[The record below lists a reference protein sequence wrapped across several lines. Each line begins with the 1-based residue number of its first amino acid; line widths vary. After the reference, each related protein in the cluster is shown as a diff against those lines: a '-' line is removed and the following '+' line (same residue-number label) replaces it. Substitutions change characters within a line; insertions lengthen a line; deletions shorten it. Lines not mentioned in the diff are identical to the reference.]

1 SITIDLA
8 EIVAPGKVT
17 GIDIEPAQIEIAK
30 SMQSKRNVMN
40 VRFEV
45 GDINKLPFSEESFD
59 AVFVHGVVEYLK
71 DPVHVFKEIYR
82 VLTKDGILGAR
93 HADYGGFLLAPEN
106 RDVELFMELFGR
118 LMAHKGGDLHCGR
131 NQAAYIRKAGFT
143 HIKQSA
149 SYDCWTTTPEN
160 TQKIANYMAGYIIS
174 PEFSQPIIDLNWADK
189 KTMERISAAWREWGK
204 NRDAFAAEAWGEAVA
219 WKNL

>member
-1 SITIDLA
+1 MGNKSNIKIQYSTDLLDFFTDRTARSNAKFFIDRLRSGMNLLDCGCGPGSITIDLA

-45 GDINKLPFSEESFD
+45 GDINKLPFSGESFD

-93 HADYGGFLLAPEN
+93 HADYGGF
-106 RDVELFMELFGR
+106 
-118 LMAHKGGDLHCGR
+118 
-131 NQAAYIRKAGFT
+131 
-143 HIKQSA
+143 
-149 SYDCWTTTPEN
+149 
-160 TQKIANYMAGYIIS
+160 
-174 PEFSQPIIDLNWADK
+174 
-189 KTMERISAAWREWGK
+189 
-204 NRDAFAAEAWGEAVA
+204 
-219 WKNL
+219 